1 MSHAIA
7 RRAPGSGANPND
19 RSARVVVVIVVVVV
33 VALELPEGAPAVHS
47 RDKPRK
53 VFGIGLSKTGT
64 TSLSQALRI
73 LKYRNSDMSS
83 TFWDEARCVPY
94 DAEREREIDLGRETA
109 S

>member
-1 MSHAIA
+1 MYYAIA

-19 RSARVVVVIVVVVV
+19 RSARVVVVVV

>member
-1 MSHAIA
+1 MYHAIA
-7 RRAPGSGANPND
+7 RRAPGRGANPND
-19 RSARVVVVIVVVVV
+19 RSARVVVVVV

-94 DAEREREIDLGRETA
+94 DAAREREIDLGRETA